1 MVMKMQSLNSIQQTM
16 GDPSFT
22 ESISHASEKP
32 VTEGGINIPLFLCI
46 LLGGN
51 DQQIEMLLGLF
62 NDVVGYRYKGLVPTD
77 YVM

>member
-1 MVMKMQSLNSIQQTM
+1 MQSLNSIQQKM

-22 ESISHASEKP
+22 ESISHASEKR
-32 VTEGGINIPLFLCI
+32 VTEGGINIPIFLCI